1 MSSSRVAGA
10 AAGVAVVPLAD
21 AAVGVDEEEL
31 DELVEEEEEEDS
43 GGVDTLPVISFG
55 MADT

>member
-1 MSSSRVAGA
+1 M
-10 AAGVAVVPLAD
+10 PLAD